1 MDLITLFLSVLGER
15 ALRTILE
22 DALRVA
28 DRCVNPDDRERI
40 LKAVGDIQSMVDA
53 LAELRNQGKVEVG
66 LN

>member
-1 MDLITLFLSVLGER
+1 MDLIALFLSVLGER